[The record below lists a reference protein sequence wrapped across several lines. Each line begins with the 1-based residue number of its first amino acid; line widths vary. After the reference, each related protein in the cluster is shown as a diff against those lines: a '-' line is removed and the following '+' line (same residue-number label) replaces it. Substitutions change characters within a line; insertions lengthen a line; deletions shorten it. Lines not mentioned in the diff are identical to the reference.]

1 MNFFDDLLKEVK
13 ECLAH
18 LAPKEVPCIKAWQD
32 IGRNEL
38 VLQRDMAYELDGIG
52 FNLVTSQP
60 IGESGVIILG
70 RNLNEITAST
80 RFCRISVIQIDDVED
95 EQKAYN
101 LIRKIEYAKYH
112 YFPKGFMIRTAS
124 SSHKEIVRVSKS
136 ALKDGLSLEGVGN
149 ILINKYRENDAV
161 KAVKVIYITDKDAD
175 YDRLTKISKTNYD
188 ITEALNHIMNNVTF
202 DCKSC
207 NLKPICDEVEGM
219 KELHFKNSGMK

>member
-13 ECLAH
+13 DCLSP
-18 LAPKEVPCIKAWQD
+18 LTPKIFTHSKAWQD
-32 IGRNEL
+32 TGRNEL
-38 VLQRDMAYELDGIG
+38 VLQRDMAYELDGTG
-52 FNLVTSQP
+52 FNLVTSKS
-60 IGESGVIILG
+60 IGEDSVVLYGK
-70 RNLNEITAST
+70 NLNEITENT
-80 RFCRISVIQIDDVED
+80 KFCRISVIQIEDVED

-136 ALKDGLSLEGVGN
+136 TLKEGLSFDGVGN
-149 ILINKYRENDAV
+149 ILINKYKENSAV
-161 KAVKVIYITDKDAD
+161 KAVRVIYICDDSVD
-175 YDRLTKISKTNYD
+175 YNRLSKISEKNYD

-219 KELHFKNSGMK
+219 KELHFKNAGMK